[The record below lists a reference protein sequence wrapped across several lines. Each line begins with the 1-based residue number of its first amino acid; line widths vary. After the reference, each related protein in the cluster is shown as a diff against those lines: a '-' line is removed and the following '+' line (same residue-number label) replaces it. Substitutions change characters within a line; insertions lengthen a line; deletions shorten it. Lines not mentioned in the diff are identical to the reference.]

1 MSMNVSDYIYNA
13 QTIKVTQPQ
22 RSWNW
27 ISDNEYYAN
36 DRQTIEDL
44 RNLVRKL
51 SDRVATLEDL
61 CRNFKKILD
70 MKTDKDLMKFLEDF
84 GIE

>member
-1 MSMNVSDYIYNA
+1 MNANDYINNVYTN
-13 QTIKVTQPQ
+13 KVTQPPK
-22 RSWNW
+22 SWNL

-36 DRQTIEDL
+36 DRKTIEDL
-44 RNLVRKL
+44 HQLVRKL
-51 SDRVATLEDL
+51 SDRVAALEDL

>member
-1 MSMNVSDYIYNA
+1 MSMNANDYINNIYTN
-13 QTIKVTQPQ
+13 KVTQPQ

-27 ISDNEYYAN
+27 ISEN

-44 RNLVRKL
+44 HQLVRKL
-51 SDRVATLEDL
+51 SDRVAALEDL